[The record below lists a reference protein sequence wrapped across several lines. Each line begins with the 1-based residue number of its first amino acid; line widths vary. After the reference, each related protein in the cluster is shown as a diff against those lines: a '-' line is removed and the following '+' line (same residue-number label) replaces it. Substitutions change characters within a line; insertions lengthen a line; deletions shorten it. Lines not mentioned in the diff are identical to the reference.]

1 MPGRDSLSRVNPI
14 LTVAA
19 ALAVAVRL
27 TSAQPVAVP
36 PTPVAW
42 NASDSIRFETYLGRQ
57 AVYINRGV
65 ALARGVEM
73 RDGTIEYD
81 WAATPRT
88 SFLGASF
95 HATAPN
101 NTEAVFFRPGSSG
114 ASDAVQYGPALNT
127 YGVAWQVYHGPGATA
142 PATLQR
148 ERWTHVRMV
157 VAGDSAQIFLDG
169 GEQPVLVVPRLY
181 NLDGSGVGVWTG
193 NFGRGAYFS
202 NFTVTPAPNATARSA
217 APTARRGSITDW
229 ELSPALDAQTVTPGS
244 LPKPSSLS
252 WEKIAAEP
260 TGLVLVNRY
269 RVTPIASVPV
279 DTATHEVNVDSVMG
293 GRVRGSMVVFARSVL
308 QSPRDEI
315 RRLQFAYSDGMT
327 IYLNG
332 QPLFFG
338 MNPQGLRDNL
348 GLMPLDG
355 GDAVYLPLKRG
366 RNELV
371 VAVTEYSGGW
381 AFWARLDPH
390 PLSPR
395 RPGLGRAP

>member
-1 MPGRDSLSRVNPI
+1 
-14 LTVAA
+14 
-19 ALAVAVRL
+19 
-27 TSAQPVAVP
+27 
-36 PTPVAW
+36 
-42 NASDSIRFETYLGRQ
+42 
-57 AVYINRGV
+57 
-65 ALARGVEM
+65 
-73 RDGTIEYD
+73 
-81 WAATPRT
+81 
-88 SFLGASF
+88 
-95 HATAPN
+95 
-101 NTEAVFFRPGSSG
+101 
-114 ASDAVQYGPALNT
+114 
-127 YGVAWQVYHGPGATA
+127 
-142 PATLQR
+142 
-148 ERWTHVRMV
+148 
-157 VAGDSAQIFLDG
+157 
-169 GEQPVLVVPRLY
+169 
-181 NLDGSGVGVWTG
+181 
-193 NFGRGAYFS
+193 
-202 NFTVTPAPNATARSA
+202 VTPAPNATARSA
-217 APTARRGSITDW
+217 APTAPRGSITDW

-293 GRVRGSMVVFARSVL
+293 GRVRGSLVVFARSVL

-390 PLSPR
+390 PLSPG
-395 RPGLGRAP
+395 RPGLARAP